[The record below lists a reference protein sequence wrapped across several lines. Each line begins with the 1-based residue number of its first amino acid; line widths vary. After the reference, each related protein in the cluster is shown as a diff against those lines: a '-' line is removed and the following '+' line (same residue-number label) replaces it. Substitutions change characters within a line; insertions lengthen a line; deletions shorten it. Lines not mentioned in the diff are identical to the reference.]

1 MYWNDSRLTHNQ
13 KEVKEMEAK
22 GEPLPTTKSTLPGSK
37 SGNKSYILLKDPE
50 DIKRLWKPDVFID
63 QAITIR

>member
-1 MYWNDSRLTHNQ
+1 M
-13 KEVKEMEAK
+13 EMEAR
-22 GEPLPTTKSTLPGSK
+22 GEPLPTTESALPGSK

-50 DIKRLWKPDVFID
+50 DIKRLWKPDVFVD